1 MDFETKVKL
10 LKEKYGF
17 EECGDRRLHKIDD
30 ELSNLTEKQKEKV
43 DKMRQE
49 NEKYSFLLRYDKDI
63 TNDENPIFYSEEYI
77 RNNYIE
83 KILNPFNF
91 KK

>member
-1 MDFETKVKL
+1 M
-10 LKEKYGF
+10 LKERYGF
-17 EECGDRRLHKIDD
+17 EECGDRRLYKIED
-30 ELSNLTEKQKEKV
+30 ELRNLTEMQKEKLE
-43 DKMRQE
+43 KIRE
-49 NEKYSFLLRYDKDI
+49 ANEKYSFLLRYDKSI

-77 RNNYIE
+77 RNNDME